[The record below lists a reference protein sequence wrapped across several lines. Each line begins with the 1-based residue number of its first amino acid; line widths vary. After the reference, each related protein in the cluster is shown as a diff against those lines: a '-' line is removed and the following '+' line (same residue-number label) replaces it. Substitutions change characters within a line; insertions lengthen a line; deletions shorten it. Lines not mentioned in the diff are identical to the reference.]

1 MPRGTRELNPKSPV
15 HFAYGVITLYD
26 GAFHRLQL
34 YTGFVT
40 LRRIRNSLRLSPTTP
55 YIQRLRAYIYKVW
68 AIPRSLA
75 ATYGIS
81 IDFSSWGYLD
91 VSVPPVR
98 LIHLCIQCMIIPHD
112 RDWVAPFGNPW
123 IKACLAAPHGLS
135 QLSASFIAFR
145 HLGIHRVPLVA

>member
-34 YTGFVT
+34 CTGFVT
-40 LRRIRNSLRLSPTTP
+40 LRRIRNSLRFRPTTP
-55 YIQRLRAYIYKVW
+55 YIQRLRAYIYTVW

-75 ATYGIS
+75 TTYGIS

-98 LIHLCIQCMIIPHD
+98 LLWLCIHHRITRHD
-112 RDWVAPFGNPW
+112 SCRVAPFGNPR
-123 IKACLAAPHGLS
+123 IKACLATPRGLS
-135 QLSASFIAFR
+135 QLSTSFIASQR
-145 HLGIHRVPLVA
+145 QGIHHVPLIA